1 MATVRRDY
9 YEVLGVS
16 RDATDADLKSAFRN
30 LARELHPDVSE
41 DSGAEEKFRE
51 VAEAYEV
58 LSKAET
64 RQLYDRFGHDGLQ
77 SGGFR
82 PRHAD
87 FGNLSD
93 LIGSFFGGDVF
104 GDLFGAT
111 AGRPRRGADA
121 AVQVEL
127 DLAEAA
133 AGQRRE
139 VCYSIA
145 QTCEGCSGNCAEP
158 GTPLEPCPTCDG
170 AGRLQAVSA
179 SVIGQIVRTQA
190 CPRCSGSGRIVVTPC
205 STCGGEGRVRAEKR
219 VEVDIPAGIHD
230 GQRIRLGGL
239 GHVEGAVPRAGDLF
253 VHVHV
258 REDPRFLRDGDDL
271 VSRVDLSMAQAA
283 LGGTIAIPTL
293 EGETEVDLNPGTQ
306 PGEVLSLRGMGM
318 PVLQGRGRGD
328 QRVIVN
334 VRVPRRLTPEQRE
347 LLEQLDTSIDDA
359 SYDEDDG
366 FFDRLKAAFR

>member
-1 MATVRRDY
+1 MATVKRDY
-9 YEVLGVS
+9 YEILGVG

-30 LARELHPDVSE
+30 LARELHPDVS
-41 DSGAEEKFRE
+41 DDLGAEEKFRD

-104 GDLFGAT
+104 GDLFGT
-111 AGRPRRGADA
+111 STGRARRGADA
-121 AVQVEL
+121 GVQVEL
-127 DLAEAA
+127 ELSEAA
-133 AGQRRE
+133 AGMRRE
-139 VCYSIA
+139 VSYTVAATCQS
-145 QTCEGCSGNCAEP
+145 CEGNGAEP
-158 GTPLEPCPTCDG
+158 GTPLETCPTCEG

-179 SVIGQIVRTQA
+179 SVIGQIVRTQV
-190 CPRCSGSGRIVVTPC
+190 CPRCSGGGRIVATPC
-205 STCGGEGRVRAEKR
+205 GTCSGEGQVRADKH

-230 GQRIRLGGL
+230 GQRIRLSGL
-239 GHVEGAVPRAGDLF
+239 GHADGASLRAGDLF

-271 VSRVDLSMAQAA
+271 VSRVNLSMAQAA
-283 LGGTIAIPTL
+283 LGGRISIPTL
-293 EGETEVDLNPGTQ
+293 EGETEIDMKPGTQ
-306 PGEVLSLRGMGM
+306 PGEVLSLRGKGM

-334 VRVPRRLTPEQRE
+334 VRVPRRLTPEQRQAIEE
-347 LLEQLDTSIDDA
+347 LEASIDES
-359 SYDEDDG
+359 SYDEDEG

>member
-1 MATVRRDY
+1 MKRDY
-9 YEVLGVS
+9 YEILGVALE
-16 RDATDADLKSAFRN
+16 ATDADLKAAFRN
-30 LARELHPDVSE
+30 LARELHPDVS
-41 DSGAEEKFRE
+41 DDPRADEKFRE

-77 SGGFR
+77 RGGFS

-104 GDLFGAT
+104 GDLFGAPT
-111 AGRPRRGADA
+111 ERARRGSDA

-127 DLAEAA
+127 DLSEAA
-133 AGQRRE
+133 TGVRRE
-139 VCYSIA
+139 VSYSIA
-145 QTCEGCSGNCAEP
+145 EICRACEGSGAEP
-158 GTPLEPCPTCDG
+158 GTPLETCPTCRG
-170 AGRLQAVSA
+170 AGRVQAVSA
-179 SVIGQIVRTQA
+179 SVIGQIVRAQV
-190 CPRCSGSGRIVVTPC
+190 CPRCSGDGRLIATRC
-205 STCGGEGRVRAEKR
+205 RTCRGEGQVQAEKR
-219 VEVDIPAGIHD
+219 VEVDVPAGIQD

-239 GHVEGAVPRAGDLF
+239 GNVDAGRVRAGDLF

-271 VSRVDLSMAQAA
+271 VTRVDLSMVQAA
-283 LGGTIAIPTL
+283 LGGRISIPTL
-293 EGETEVDLNPGTQ
+293 EGETEIDLKPGTQ
-306 PGEVLSLRGMGM
+306 PGEVLALRGMGM
-318 PVLQGRGRGD
+318 PALQGRGRGD

-334 VRVPRRLTPEQRE
+334 VRVPRRLTPQQRQVLQE
-347 LLEQLDTSIDDA
+347 LETSIGES
-359 SYDEDDG
+359 SYDEDEG